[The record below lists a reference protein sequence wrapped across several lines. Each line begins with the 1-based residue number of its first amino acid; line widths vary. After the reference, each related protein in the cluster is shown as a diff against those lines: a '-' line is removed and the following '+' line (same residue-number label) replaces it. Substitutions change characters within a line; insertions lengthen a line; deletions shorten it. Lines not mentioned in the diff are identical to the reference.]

1 MNPETDAISDAGAL
15 GDPGCMIAAAKSG
28 NELCRLLIHRL
39 SELEA
44 DRARVLR
51 HLSHELKTPLAALRE
66 GVSLLRD
73 EVVGPLTAE
82 QREVTGILEHNT
94 AVLQCQIEELL
105 NYHATVLDAVV
116 VQRRRV
122 DLRALLEGV
131 VASHRLQ
138 LQGQKL
144 SVTIDCHCGQACL
157 DPDKMRVA
165 LSNMLSNAI
174 VYSPVGGEIRF
185 AVAPVEGNKLFID
198 CIDAG
203 PGVAPADIER
213 IFDPFVQGGRRPAAG
228 QHGSG
233 VGLSIVREV
242 AAAQGGR
249 VYLLPTPQGAHFR
262 MELPY
267 EA

>member
-1 MNPETDAISDAGAL
+1 MNPETDAISDAGVL
-15 GDPGCMIAAAKSG
+15 GDLGCVTATATSG

-73 EVVGPLTAE
+73 EIVGPLTAE

-165 LSNMLSNAI
+165 LSNLLSNAI
-174 VYSPVGGEIRF
+174 VYSPVGGEIRL
-185 AVAPVEGNKLFID
+185 AVAPFEGDKLFID